1 MRFLFRLLLLS
12 GICCFAGCA
21 TRKASTPPPGTT
33 GTVGTALK
41 PGEKFIVTPE
51 TMMMGRVARVNE
63 NARFA
68 VITFPVGM
76 MPAKDT
82 RLSVYRRGL
91 KVGEVKVT
99 GPQQQDNTVADIV
112 NGEVQP
118 GDELRAN

>member
-1 MRFLFRLLLLS
+1 
-12 GICCFAGCA
+12 
-21 TRKASTPPPGTT
+21 
-33 GTVGTALK
+33 
-41 PGEKFIVTPE
+41 
-51 TMMMGRVARVNE
+51 MMMGRVARVNE